1 MGSEMEKTNL
11 VEKKTQI
18 IKKRLLVLDTRKP
31 GLNAIWKSWEAATL
45 EALMD
50 SDELTSFEAFSAVK
64 GRGIVISRA
73 SVIQFL
79 NKLVDAGFCTV
90 REEGARGGMRKVYK
104 LVTARAWSSINRLV
118 VDRLLFALWEIFP
131 DNDRIKLAIA

>member
-1 MGSEMEKTNL
+1 MEKTNL

-18 IKKRLLVLDTRKP
+18 IKKRMLILDTRKP
-31 GLNAIWKSWEAATL
+31 GLNAIWRSWEAATL

-50 SDELTSFEAFSAVK
+50 FDELTSFEAFTEVK
-64 GRGIVISRA
+64 NRGLVISRA

-79 NKLVDAGFCTV
+79 NRLVDAGFCTV
-90 REEGARGGMRKVYK
+90 REETCKGGYRRIYK
-104 LVTARAWSSINRLV
+104 LVTARAWSSINNLV
-118 VDRLLFALWEIFP
+118 VDRLLFKLWEIFP